1 MKKKIKLRDMTKEQW
16 DANEKSLCKLDV
28 NKNCENCIFQH
39 IACSKSIFKNS
50 WICHKDLYS
59 DKFLDQEV
67 EIEVPD
73 ILDKEEKK
81 YLSNVIKPF
90 RDRVINI
97 AKTYNE
103 NLRGLAI
110 NIAFNDYDI
119 PNVII
124 PLFKNKDGEYA
135 FDGMTTFL
143 SYTLEELGL

>member
-1 MKKKIKLRDMTKEQW
+1 MKKRIKLRDLTAEQYKEWYSNNQCE
-16 DANEKSLCKLDV
+16 D
-28 NKNCENCIFQH
+28 KNCNECPLNPVL
-39 IACSKSIFKNS
+39 
-50 WICHKDLYS
+50 CHTNDKDCWVYCKDLFS
-59 DKFLDQEV
+59 NKFLDQEID
-67 EIEVPD
+67 IEVPD
-73 ILDKEEKK
+73 ILTKEEKK
-81 YLSNVIKPF
+81 YLSNVINPF

-110 NIAFNDYDI
+110 NIAFNDCDI